1 MQLGSEG
8 PNRRPHTYMLTS
20 PLSHARS
27 YLERK
32 SALII
37 KMSISNQT
45 PINTLHDSTLH
56 LWQRWPNCRKYW
68 ASSSNLSPTGADQKN
83 IYKPK
88 TRGVSPRTQI
98 KSDYSGE
105 YLKRKPLTNPS
116 QLISILILNVI
127 ISIHKLGL
135 KVKKIVWIEDK
146 KTHLRGTRHAPSS
159 PTSPR

>member
-20 PLSHARS
+20 PLSHARAPH
-27 YLERK
+27 ERK

-68 ASSSNLSPTGADQKN
+68 ASSSKLSPTGSDQKN
-83 IYKPK
+83 IYQ

-127 ISIHKLGL
+127 ISVHKLGL
-135 KVKKIVWIEDK
+135 NVKKKCPNKRIK
-146 KTHLRGTRHAPSS
+146 NTP
-159 PTSPR
+159 